1 MEVVILG
8 GFEQRFKTFGELG
21 KGEKSN
27 VQLGRFLRFDQ
38 PRAVVPLQRR
48 PDVLFVETYDLL
60 RCSVPDEGMS

>member
-1 MEVVILG
+1 VVILN

-38 PRAVVPLQRR
+38 PLTVVLLQRR

-60 RCSVPDEGMS
+60 RCSVHEEGVT